1 MLISEAREYA
11 LGAIQDIFPRRVKQI
26 RREVRQQ
33 IRQEI
38 LTMQATQSFFTR
50 SRSAQRAPQRL
61 LGCLIL
67 VIGALGLLAPSRVL
81 AQSNFAQIQGTVTA
95 EETGKPLG
103 SVTVVVNG
111 PALQEFQS
119 EVTDNSGRYLI
130 TQLPPGDDYV
140 VSFYF
145 GSDDKPRVMRPGIRL
160 SLGKTITT
168 YGGIMEAGLWEGS
181 HLVAAPKT
189 TLKSVWADQLYRWA
203 GDTGAE
209 AFYMP
214 DGKAKRQK
222 VFEEFAASSA
232 RTKFLIINPEMLSI
246 KKAHYCNKCEAFQGS
261 YLAEHHQLGHR
272 TSLQIQKCDWPD
284 LFSTHWRTV
293 TIDEVQKYLIGIR
306 GPQKMTQVGTGAT
319 SLNADMRIALSGT
332 PFKGV
337 VRNLWGILHWLRP
350 DEYKGFWSWAEMY
363 LQVTDNGFG
372 KEIGGL
378 REGKEGA
385 FYRSLDK
392 IAIRRTKR
400 EVREDLPEN
409 VWQEHWVDMLP
420 GQKKQY
426 ESMVE
431 EAEAEFDGVVI
442 STTGVLAELTRLKQ
456 LSFGE
461 WRVEDGK
468 LIPTEKSPKIDLV
481 LEMLAERGVTGDPKT
496 ENGEMK
502 YVIASQF
509 TQVVNCVV
517 EALEKRGIKCLVITG
532 AVTGSRRAQA
542 QKEFQSEGGA
552 RIMAIN
558 TTAGGVGID
567 LDAYCDEMFILDET
581 WVPDEQKQVEG
592 RIDNRGERVS
602 TRFYHYIRTRE
613 TVEEGIA
620 NLNID
625 KDKIQSYILDK
636 RRGVEFARNLI
647 GRKSDG

>member
-1 MLISEAREYA
+1 MSEVFIEKEDQRIALSSQWFPGVSGLCKSVPGARWSATTKQWIYPLSLETCRA
-11 LGAIQDIFPRRVKQI
+11 LRDV
-26 RREVRQQ
+26 
-33 IRQEI
+33 
-38 LTMQATQSFFTR
+38 FTDM
-50 SRSAQRAPQRL
+50 
-61 LGCLIL
+61 L
-67 VIGALGLLAPSRVL
+67 VIGPELWQWAAEERVAEAALAELGASTDAKLLLAPELSPVL
-81 AQSNFAQIQGTVTA
+81 ARAMANRTYQRVGARFIA
-95 EETGKPLG
+95 EAGLRGGVGVFDEP
-103 SVTVVVNG
+103 
-111 PALQEFQS
+111 
-119 EVTDNSGRYLI
+119 
-130 TQLPPGDDYV
+130 
-140 VSFYF
+140 
-145 GSDDKPRVMRPGIRL
+145 

-385 FYRSLDK
+385 FYRRLDK

-461 WRVEDGK
+461 WKVVDGN
-468 LIPTEKSPKIDLV
+468 LVPTEKSPKIDLV

-496 ENGEMK
+496 DNGEMK

-517 EALEKRGIKCLVITG
+517 ESLEKRGIKCLVITG

>member
-1 MLISEAREYA
+1 MTEVFVEKEDQRITLSSQWFPGVSGLCKSVPGARWSA
-11 LGAIQDIFPRRVKQI
+11 TTKQWI
-26 RREVRQQ
+26 YPLSLETCRTLRDV
-33 IRQEI
+33 
-38 LTMQATQSFFTR
+38 FTDM
-50 SRSAQRAPQRL
+50 
-61 LGCLIL
+61 L
-67 VIGALGLLAPSRVL
+67 VIGPELWDWAADERRAEIVLAELGSSSDAKLLLAPEVSPTLARAMAERTYQRVG
-81 AQSNFAQIQGTVTA
+81 ARFVA
-95 EETGKPLG
+95 EAGKRGGVGVFDEP
-103 SVTVVVNG
+103 
-111 PALQEFQS
+111 
-119 EVTDNSGRYLI
+119 
-130 TQLPPGDDYV
+130 
-140 VSFYF
+140 
-145 GSDDKPRVMRPGIRL
+145 

-168 YGGIMEAGLWEGS
+168 YGGIMEAGMWEGA

-203 GDTGAE
+203 GETGAE
-209 AFYMP
+209 AFPMP
-214 DGKAKRQK
+214 DGRAKRANVLQ
-222 VFEEFAASSA
+222 EFLASEA
-232 RTKFLIINPEMLSI
+232 KTKFLIINPEMLAI
-246 KKAHYCNKCEAFQGS
+246 KKGHYCKKCEAFQGS

-272 TSLQIQKCDWPD
+272 TSLQIQKCDWPE
-284 LFSTHWRTV
+284 LFDVHWRTV

-337 VRNLWGILHWLRP
+337 VRNLWGILHWMRP
-350 DEYKGFWSWAEMY
+350 DEYKGFWSWAETY
-363 LQVTDNGFG
+363 LQINDNGFG
-372 KEIGGL
+372 KDIGGL
-378 REGKEGA
+378 REGKEEA

-392 IAIRRTKR
+392 VAIRRTKR
-400 EVREDLPEN
+400 EVRSDLPEN

-426 ESMVE
+426 TSMVE
-431 EAEAEFDGVVI
+431 EAEADFDGTIV

-461 WRVEDGK
+461 WKIVDGK
-468 LIPTEKSPKIDLV
+468 LYPTEKSPKIDL
-481 LEMLAERGVTGDPKT
+481 LIEMLAERGVTGDPKT
-496 ENGEMK
+496 EFGEMK

-509 TQVVNCVV
+509 TQVVDCIVDS
-517 EALEKRGIKCLVITG
+517 LGKRGIKSLVITG
-532 AVTGSRRAQA
+532 AVTGAKRAQA

-552 RIMAIN
+552 RIMVIN

-636 RRGVEFARNLI
+636 RRGVEFARKLI